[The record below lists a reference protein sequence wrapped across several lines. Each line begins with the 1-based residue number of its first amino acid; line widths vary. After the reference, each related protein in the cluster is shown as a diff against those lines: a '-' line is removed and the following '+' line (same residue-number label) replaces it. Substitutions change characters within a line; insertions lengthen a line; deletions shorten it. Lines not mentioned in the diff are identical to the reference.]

1 MDYRLGRTLLSA
13 ADTQARVRE
22 MARAISHGFVIPNE
36 FVVGYGLDHGQ
47 HYRHLPYLATLEP
60 SRPG

>member
-13 ADTQARVRE
+13 ADIQARVRE
-22 MARAISHGFVIPNE
+22 MAGAISH
-36 FVVGYGLDHGQ
+36 DGQ